1 MSQALA
7 RKLDAIKDR
16 GGISARE
23 VAQLLGTT
31 PQTVSRWQTG
41 KASPQ
46 PRKLEAL
53 LVLERLADQLAQ
65 FYDPD
70 TARLWLFSHHPMLNG
85 DRPAD
90 RIAAGQSDDVLALID
105 QLQSASYV

>member
-1 MSQALA
+1 VSQAVA
-7 RKLDAIKDR
+7 RKLNAIKER

-53 LVLERLADQLAQ
+53 LILEWLADQLGQ
-65 FYDPD
+65 FYDP
-70 TARLWLFSHHPMLNG
+70 TSARLWLFSHHQQLG
-85 DRPAD
+85 GERPAD
-90 RIAAGQSDDVLALID
+90 RIAAGRYDDVLALLD
-105 QLQSASYV
+105 QLQSASYT